1 MANNSSAGKIKIHI
15 SKPCLL
21 TKIGTGVRQSLRTLM
36 LWSLS
41 LWITFCSLAVRA
53 DFTVT
58 DRRKDQFPVNAARL
72 IVPLPYSYPGI
83 GDGFFLMGNFSNIL
97 ETTADFLAMYVTGD
111 AGGYIL
117 QLDETPIIDR
127 HLYAKLYYQDI
138 NRAAVNQY
146 DTRGMEGSGKSNY
159 TLLDVTLALQKT
171 VNLNLTFFDRRL
183 SFFFNHTASEFKV
196 NAIRNYQGEL
206 IKELSE
212 PYYSENTNQSF
223 GFLIDLTDDYLDPLK
238 GTRFSLNYQDWQA
251 KKEDDPSYYVLTYN
265 MSLYLPMRETDT
277 LVLNYYQSDAHVT
290 KQGNI
295 NPVDIRAE
303 LGLNCAPS
311 DTACLESE
319 QNLVATFIKKR
330 TNGSAETLGGKDRL
344 RSYPEGRFN
353 GGHSGF
359 LGVEYRLNFK
369 QEVAPFNYL
378 FWKDVRTGL
387 QVALFGEVGSV
398 SETASDLWNE
408 TRSSYGVG
416 LRLVA
421 ASGSVYR
428 ADLAYGDEGSEFT
441 VFFFYPW

>member
-1 MANNSSAGKIKIHI
+1 MR
-15 SKPCLL
+15 
-21 TKIGTGVRQSLRTLM
+21 IGTGAEQSFRALI
-36 LWSLS
+36 LWTLS
-41 LWITFCSLAVRA
+41 LLVAFCSLAVRA
-53 DFTVT
+53 DFTVA
-58 DRRKDQFPVNAARL
+58 DRRKDQFPVNAAHL

-97 ETTADFLAMYVTGD
+97 ETTTDFLAMYVTGD

-127 HLYAKLYYQDI
+127 RLYAKLYYQDI
-138 NRAAVNQY
+138 NHAAINQY
-146 DTRGMEGSGKSNY
+146 DTRGMGGSGKNDY
-159 TLLDVTLALQKT
+159 TLLDVTLALEKT

-183 SFFFNHTASEFKV
+183 NLFFNHTASEFEVK
-196 NAIRNYQGEL
+196 AIRNNQGEL
-206 IKELSE
+206 ITELSE
-212 PYYSENTNQSF
+212 PYHSENTNQSF

-238 GTRFSLNYQDWQA
+238 GARFSLNYQDWKA
-251 KKEDDPSYYVLTYN
+251 KKKDDPSYYVLTYY

-277 LVLNYYQSDAHVT
+277 LVLNYYQSDAYVT

-303 LGLNCAPS
+303 LGLNCVPS

-319 QNLVATFIKKR
+319 QNLVDSFIKQR

-353 GGHSGF
+353 GGHSGL

-369 QEVAPFNYL
+369 QGVAPFNYL

-398 SETASDLWNE
+398 SETTSDLWDE
-408 TRSSYGVG
+408 ARSSYGVG